1 MKIVSLSLFE
11 QAVVYNWCNWCV
23 LLVIL
28 TGQWPLVII
37 GYGTFGFL
45 KTFFT
50 SVEQRLPSFIQLMIY
65 NVPPD
70 GCLGW
75 VELVDWLLVGTKI
88 VRSTISWAEH
98 GWGADMFCCGP
109 SNDLAGEKHHDSDG
123 NCCVDCEWWYWPGIA
138 LYSNERPYKPS
149 TWSWPI
155 FRKPRILHF
164 EDLAEVLMVMIVN
177 TRYWNM
183 ETFFTGQNIYK
194 DIRMIRKVRWTLNI
208 SEGFPRDSKNDDIPC
223 IVVYSI
229 SSPIDT
235 RGSILTMTF

>member
-1 MKIVSLSLFE
+1 M
-11 QAVVYNWCNWCV
+11 
-23 LLVIL
+23 
-28 TGQWPLVII
+28 TLVII

-45 KTFFT
+45 KTFFS
-50 SVEQRLPSFIQLMIY
+50 SVEQRLPSFVQLMIY

-98 GWGADMFCCGP
+98 GSVADMFCCGP

-123 NCCVDCEWWYWPGIA
+123 NWYVDCKWQYWPGIA

-155 FRKPRILHF
+155 SRKPRILRF
-164 EDLAEVLMVMIVN
+164 ED
-177 TRYWNM
+177 
-183 ETFFTGQNIYK
+183 FDTGFNGDDQGCTPLGQ
-194 DIRMIRKVRWTLNI
+194 RKGL
-208 SEGFPRDSKNDDIPC
+208 PRPAPPRKN
-223 IVVYSI
+223 
-229 SSPIDT
+229 
-235 RGSILTMTF
+235 